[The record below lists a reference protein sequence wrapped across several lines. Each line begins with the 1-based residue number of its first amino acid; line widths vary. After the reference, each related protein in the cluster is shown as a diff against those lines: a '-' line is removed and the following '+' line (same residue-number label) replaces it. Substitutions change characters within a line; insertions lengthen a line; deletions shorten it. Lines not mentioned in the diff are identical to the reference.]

1 MKKMINNKALVEVF
15 VPAAGKKYDVFIPT
29 NKRISSVIALLVK
42 AINELSNGSFS
53 PSQMPMLY
61 NKITAQS
68 YDINITIKESDIRNG
83 SELILI

>member
-1 MKKMINNKALVEVF
+1 MNKIIIKLF
-15 VPAAGKKYDVFIPT
+15 VPKIDREYDVFIPT

-83 SELILI
+83 TELILI

>member
-1 MKKMINNKALVEVF
+1 MNKIIIKLF
-15 VPAAGKKYDVFIPT
+15 VPKIDREYDVFIPT

-68 YDINITIKESDIRNG
+68 YDINMTIKESDIRNG
-83 SELILI
+83 TELILI

>member
-1 MKKMINNKALVEVF
+1 MNKIIIKLF
-15 VPAAGKKYDVFIPT
+15 VPKIDREYDVFIPT

>member
-1 MKKMINNKALVEVF
+1 MNKIIIKLF
-15 VPAAGKKYDVFIPT
+15 VPKIDREYDVFIPT

-68 YDINITIKESDIRNG
+68 YDINMTIKESDICNG

>member
-1 MKKMINNKALVEVF
+1 MNKIIIKLF
-15 VPAAGKKYDVFIPT
+15 VPKIDREYDVFIPT

-68 YDINITIKESDIRNG
+68 YDINLTIKESDIRNG
-83 SELILI
+83 TELILI

>member
-1 MKKMINNKALVEVF
+1 MSKIIIKLF
-15 VPAAGKKYDVFIPT
+15 VPKIDREYDVFIPT

-68 YDINITIKESDIRNG
+68 YDINMTIKESDIRNG

>member
-1 MKKMINNKALVEVF
+1 MNKIIIKLF
-15 VPAAGKKYDVFIPT
+15 VPKIDREYDVFIPT

-68 YDINITIKESDIRNG
+68 YDINMTIKESDIRNG

>member
-1 MKKMINNKALVEVF
+1 MNKIIIKLFLPKIDRE
-15 VPAAGKKYDVFIPT
+15 YDVFIPT

-68 YDINITIKESDIRNG
+68 YDINMTIKESDILNG
-83 SELILI
+83 S

>member
-1 MKKMINNKALVEVF
+1 MNKIIIKLFVKKIDRE
-15 VPAAGKKYDVFIPT
+15 YDVFIPT

-42 AINELSNGSFS
+42 SIIELSNGSFS

>member
-1 MKKMINNKALVEVF
+1 MNKIIIKLF
-15 VPAAGKKYDVFIPT
+15 VPKIDREYDVFIPT

-68 YDINITIKESDIRNG
+68 YDINLTIKESDIRNG